1 MLDKQI
7 PRVGVAVIIKKYNKI
22 LLGKRKNAHGEG
34 TWAFP
39 GGHLEF
45 GEKVFDC
52 ARREVYE
59 EVGIK
64 INNLEH
70 GPYTEDIF
78 KKENK
83 HYITLFVISDYESGE
98 VKIMELEKCESWEWF
113 SWDNLPENLFL
124 SIINLKLIDFKPL

>member
-1 MLDKQI
+1 MSDKQI
-7 PRVGVAVIIKKYNKI
+7 PRVGVAVIIKKDNKI

-45 GEKVFDC
+45 GERVLDC
-52 ARREVYE
+52 AKREVYE

-70 GPYTEDIF
+70 GPYTEDVF

-83 HYITLFVISDYESGE
+83 HYITLFIISDYESGE
-98 VKIMELEKCESWEWF
+98 VKIMEPEKCESWEWF
-113 SWDNLPENLFL
+113 SWNNLPENLFL
-124 SIINLKLIDFKPL
+124 PIINLKLIAFKPL